1 MSGGLFFSM
10 PLEISLAARLRR
22 LDGVAD
28 TGFREGLET
37 EGWAIEPA
45 RDWRGCLDIIVF
57 VAGGPIEGR
66 LAALSRD
73 LTLESDVR
81 AVVVGVLVLGVEA
94 AELEIEE
101 GRFVGDLVGDWH
113 ALAELS
119 AS

>member
-1 MSGGLFFSM
+1 M
-10 PLEISLAARLRR
+10 PLETSRAARLRR
-22 LDGVAD
+22 LDGVVD
-28 TGFREGLET
+28 VGSMEGLET
-37 EGWAIEPA
+37 EGWPTEPA
-45 RDWRGCLDIIVF
+45 RDWRGCFDAAVF

-66 LAALSRD
+66 LATLSRD

-94 AELEIEE
+94 AELEMEE

-113 ALAELS
+113 VLVELN